1 MLTSCVEDDGATFFG
16 RPVLDAISVQVRS
29 WSLGQKY
36 GGRKV
41 VDYCLAREVRKS
53 AISGL
58 VNRSVTSASQSVGHA
73 LRRREGSRAARDV
86 K

>member
-58 VNRSVTSASQSVGHA
+58 VDRSVSQSVSQ
-73 LRRREGSRAARDV
+73 SRAKTTGRFPGGARCEV